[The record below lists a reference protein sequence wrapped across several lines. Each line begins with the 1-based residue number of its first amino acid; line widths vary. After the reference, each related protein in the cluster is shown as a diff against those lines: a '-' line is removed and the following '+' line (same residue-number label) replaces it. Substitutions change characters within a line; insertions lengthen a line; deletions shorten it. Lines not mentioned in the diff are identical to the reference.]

1 MKNNKPPNNRIEIA
15 LAAEQDRNVIYRL
28 RHEVY
33 ACELGQH
40 QQNSANALQD
50 AMDDHNIYIIAKSGK
65 DVIGFISVTPPSDKG
80 YSIDKYFLRP
90 SLPIIFDDKLYEVRL
105 LTVVEPYRG
114 YKIAGLLMYAA
125 LRWIEDRGGEQIIAI
140 GRREI
145 ISLYLKIG
153 LKPLGYKVRSG
164 AVDFELLT
172 EKVNILS
179 NRVKHYEKGLRDI
192 QSEIN
197 WQLAVPFN
205 KKKACFHG
213 GAFFKAIGEEF
224 DKLENSKVIINADVL
239 DAWYPPSPKVVMA
252 LQEYLPWLS
261 RTSPPLNC
269 DGMVKVISR
278 TREIDPECILTGA
291 GSSDLIFLAFRQW
304 LNPNSRV
311 LLLDPSYG
319 EYGYICEQV
328 IGCKVDKIIL
338 SPENDYSFEPSVLEA
353 HFKNNYDLIVLI
365 NPNNPTGRLAPREA
379 IEKVLN
385 NMPLTTKAWIDE
397 AYIEY
402 AGEEGHS
409 LEHFAVKSENIIVC
423 KSMSKCYALSGM
435 RAAYL
440 CGPHRL
446 IEELRR
452 ITPPWAVSL
461 LAQVAA
467 VMALQDPEYYAKRY
481 EETHRFRDQL
491 AEQLKS
497 IKGIH
502 IVPSVGNFILCRLS
516 SDGLYAT
523 DLIERC
529 KKYNLFL
536 RDVSSMSTRPDKHS
550 FRVAVKDMDTNTRMV
565 QIIRDVLG
573 DHTEEKCHRELDL
586 AK

>member
-1 MKNNKPPNNRIEIA
+1 MKDNKTSNSRIEIA
-15 LAAEQDRNVIYRL
+15 LAAEQDRNIIYRL

-40 QQNSANALQD
+40 QKNSANALQD

-80 YSIDKYFLRP
+80 YSIDKYFSRP
-90 SLPIIFDDKLYEVRL
+90 NLPIIFDDKLYEVRL

-125 LRWIEDRGGEQIIAI
+125 LRWIEERGGEQIVAI

-145 ISLYLKIG
+145 LDLYLKIG

-172 EKVNILS
+172 EKVSTLN
-179 NRVKHYEKGLRDI
+179 NRVKRYEKGLRDI
-192 QSEIN
+192 QDEIN
-197 WQLAVPFN
+197 WQLTAPFN

-224 DKLENSKVIINADVL
+224 DNLEKSKVIINADVL
-239 DAWYPPSPKVVMA
+239 DAWYPPSPKVIMA

-261 RTSPPLNC
+261 RTSPPLSC
-269 DGMVKVISR
+269 EGMVKVIAR
-278 TREIDPECILTGA
+278 TREIDPENILTGA

-328 IGCKVDKIIL
+328 IGCKVDRLIL
-338 SPENDYSFEPSVLEA
+338 SPDNDYSLDPSVLEA
-353 HFKNNYDLIVLI
+353 HFKNSYDLIVLI
-365 NPNNPTGRLAPREA
+365 NPNNPTGRLVSREA
-379 IEKVLN
+379 LEKALN
-385 NMPLTTKAWIDE
+385 NVPLTTKVWIDE

-402 AGEEGHS
+402 AGAGHS
-409 LEHFAVKSENIIVC
+409 LEYFAAKSSNIIVC

-440 CGPHRL
+440 CGPYRL

-461 LAQVAA
+461 PAQVAA

-481 EETHRFRDQL
+481 TETHRFRDQL
-491 AEQLKS
+491 IEQLKS
-497 IKGIH
+497 IKGMH
-502 IVPSVGNFILCRLS
+502 VVPSLGNFILCRLS
-516 SDGLYAT
+516 SDSPCAA
-523 DLIERC
+523 DLISKC
-529 KKYNLFL
+529 KKYDLFL
-536 RDVSSMSTRPDKHS
+536 RDVSSMSTRPDKYS
-550 FRVAVKDMDTNTRMV
+550 FRIAVKDVDTNTRMV
-565 QIIRDVLG
+565 KIIRDVL
-573 DHTEEKCHRELDL
+573 DEHTEE
-586 AK
+586 

>member
-1 MKNNKPPNNRIEIA
+1 MQDNKPSNSRIEIA
-15 LAAEQDRNVIYRL
+15 LATEQDRNIIYRL

-40 QQNSANALQD
+40 KKNSANTLQD
-50 AMDDHNIYIIAKSGK
+50 AVDDHNIYIIARSGTK
-65 DVIGFISVTPPSDKG
+65 VIGFISVTPPGDKG
-80 YSIDKYFLRP
+80 YSIDKYFSRP

-105 LTVVEPYRG
+105 LTVVEPCRG

-125 LRWIEDRGGEQIIAI
+125 LRWIEERGGEQIVAI

-145 ISLYLKIG
+145 LDLYLKVG

-172 EKVNILS
+172 EKVSALS
-179 NRVKHYEKGLRDI
+179 NRVKHYEKGLRNI
-192 QSEIN
+192 QNEIN
-197 WQLAVPFN
+197 WQLTASFSKEKV
-205 KKKACFHG
+205 CFHG
-213 GAFFKAIGEEF
+213 GAFFKVIGEEF
-224 DKLENSKVIINADVL
+224 DKLEKSKVIINADVL
-239 DAWYPPSPKVVMA
+239 DAWYSPSPKVVAA
-252 LQEYLPWLS
+252 LQEHLPWLL
-261 RTSPPLNC
+261 RTSPPVNC
-269 DGMVKVISR
+269 EGMVRVIAR
-278 TREIDPECILTGA
+278 TREIVPECILPGA
-291 GSSDLIFLAFRQW
+291 GSSNLIFLAFRQW

-328 IGCKVDKIIL
+328 IGCKVDRIIL
-338 SPENDYSFEPSVLEA
+338 SPENDYRFEPSILDPY
-353 HFKNNYDLIVLI
+353 FKNNYDLIVLI
-365 NPNNPTGRLAPREA
+365 NPNNPTGRLTSREA
-379 IEKVLN
+379 LEKVLN
-385 NMPLTTKAWIDE
+385 NMPSATKAWIDE

-402 AGEEGHS
+402 AGEGHS

-440 CGPHRL
+440 CGPNRL

-461 LAQVAA
+461 PAQVAA
-467 VMALQDPEYYAKRY
+467 VAALQDPEYYAKRY
-481 EETHRFRDQL
+481 TETHRFRDQL
-491 AEQLKS
+491 VEQLKS

-502 IVPSVGNFILCRLS
+502 MVPSVGNFILCRLS
-516 SDGLYAT
+516 LHGTCAA

-529 KKYNLFL
+529 KEYDIFL
-536 RDVSSMSTRPDKHS
+536 RDVSSMSIRPDKRS
-550 FRVAVKDMDTNTRMV
+550 FRIAVKDMDTNTRIAN
-565 QIIRDVLG
+565 IIRDVLG
-573 DHTEEKCHRELDL
+573 DYVEDSKGGV
-586 AK
+586 K